1 MADAI
6 KARGRLDKLS
16 HICLSLPRAVRE
28 DKGSHSAFTVS
39 KKVFAYFLN
48 DHHGDGIV
56 GLWCKV
62 LPGDN
67 ARLIAANPQKFYMP
81 AYVGPRGWVGLR
93 LDGRTVDWAEVK
105 ELVRGSYAQTAPKSL
120 ARIVDGG

>member
-1 MADAI
+1 MIDEASR
-6 KARGRLDKLS
+6 KERLAKLAK
-16 HICLSLPRAVRE
+16 ICLGLPKVVRE

-39 KKVFAYFLN
+39 KKVFVYYLN

-56 GLWCKV
+56 SVCCKV

-81 AYVGPRGWVGLR
+81 SYIGPRGWVALR
-93 LDGRTVDWAEVK
+93 LDRRTVDWDELT
-105 ELVRGSYAQTAPKSL
+105 ELVRCSYTQTAPKRL
-120 ARIVDGG
+120 AQMVEAD

>member
-1 MADAI
+1 MTDPG
-6 KARGRLDKLS
+6 KSKERFEKLAG
-16 HICLSLPRAVRE
+16 ICMGLPNAVRE
-28 DKGSHSAFTVS
+28 DKGSHSAFRVS

-67 ARLIAANPQKFYMP
+67 ERLIASNPQRFYMP

-93 LDGRTVDWAEVK
+93 LDGRSVDWAEVK

-120 ARIVDGG
+120 ARIVGGG